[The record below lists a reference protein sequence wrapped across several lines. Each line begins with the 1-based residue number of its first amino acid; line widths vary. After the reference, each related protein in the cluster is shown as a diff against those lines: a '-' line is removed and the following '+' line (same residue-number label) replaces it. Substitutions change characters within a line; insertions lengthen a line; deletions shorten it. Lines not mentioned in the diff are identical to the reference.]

1 MICPSDESSPWEVVM
16 LSVNNGQC
24 GLCSHF
30 GEGHAQNAKLVAI
43 LTTKQAPETLVDTCG
58 LPKNASLHL
67 KVTPIS
73 GCDGFSAAHH
83 A

>member
-1 MICPSDESSPWEVVM
+1 M
-16 LSVNNGQC
+16 LAVHNGQC

-30 GEGHAQNAKLVAI
+30 GEGHASNDKLVAI
-43 LTTKQAPETLVDTCG
+43 LTTKQAPESMVDSCG

-73 GCDGFSAAHH
+73 GCDGFEPAHAA
-83 A
+83 